1 MGILLSY
8 DEGNEVIQLEFTL
21 EEAVVN
27 YALPISSDDDFA
39 SLLEAIGDAKIVLLG
54 EASHGTS
61 EFYTVRAKLSKM
73 LIEQKGFS
81 AIAVEGD
88 WPSAQHVNRFI
99 KGHGHQRETGREVL
113 KAFERWPT
121 WMWANEEI
129 AEFIDWLKKYNDYKD
144 SDQKVGFYGIDIYSL
159 WESMEEI
166 IRYLTESNPE
176 GADLK
181 LAKKAF
187 SCFEP
192 FNGMPDH
199 YAMSTAHFSQVCIE
213 EVSNLLSSIRSHKK
227 HYEDEQESN
236 LNLKVNA
243 LITKNAEEYYRTMLQ
258 DNALSWNIRD
268 EHMVEALKEVK
279 AYYGEDAKIIVW
291 EHNTHIGDA
300 RATTMK
306 DDGMTN
312 VGQLLREQY
321 KKDEVYAVGFGT
333 HQGTVIAAGEWG
345 APFEVINVPPARQH
359 SWEDLL
365 HSTGAFDKLFIFN
378 DESRKYFT
386 SWIGHR
392 AIGVVY
398 NPEYEA
404 FGNYVPSQMGNRYD
418 AFIYIDQ
425 TKALTPLKL
434 KEKTMDS

>member
-1 MGILLSY
+1 M
-8 DEGNEVIQLEFTL
+8 NFTL
-21 EEAVVN
+21 EEAVKK
-27 YALPISSDDDFA
+27 YALPFDSEDDLT
-39 SLLEAIGDAKIVLLG
+39 SILEAIGDAKIVLLG

-61 EFYTVRAKLSKM
+61 EFYSVRAKLSKM

-88 WPSAQHVNRFI
+88 WPSAQHVNRYI
-99 KGHGHQRETGREVL
+99 KGYGERKENVQEVL
-113 KAFERWPT
+113 KAFGRWPT

-129 AEFIDWLKKYNDYKD
+129 AAFIDWLKILNDNRIPD
-144 SDQKVGFYGIDIYSL
+144 LKVGFYGIDMYSL

-166 IRYLTESNPE
+166 VRYLTKSNPA
-176 GADLK
+176 GADLE

-192 FNGMPDH
+192 FNEMPDH
-199 YAMSTAHFSQVCIE
+199 YAISTAHFSQVCID
-213 EVSNLLSSIRSHKK
+213 EVSELLSSIRSHKER
-227 HYEDEQESN
+227 YEDKHETN

-243 LITKNAEEYYRTMLQ
+243 LVTKNAEEYYRTMLQ

-268 EHMVEALKEVK
+268 EHMVEAINEVMNH
-279 AYYGEDAKIIVW
+279 YGDEAKIIVW

-306 DDGMTN
+306 DDGMVN

-333 HQGTVIAAGEWG
+333 HRGTVIAAEEWG
-345 APFEVINVPPARQH
+345 VPFKKIDVPPARQH

-365 HSTGAFDKLFIFN
+365 HKSGAFDKLFIFKEEN
-378 DESRKYFT
+378 RKYFT
-386 SWIGHR
+386 DWIGHR

-398 NPEYEA
+398 NPENEQ
-404 FGNYVPSQMGNRYD
+404 FGNYVPSQIGNRYD
-418 AFIYIDQ
+418 AFIFIDQ
-425 TKALTPLKL
+425 TKALEPLN
-434 KEKTMDS
+434 TGVMVTDS

>member
-1 MGILLSY
+1 MLLSY
-8 DEGNEVIQLEFTL
+8 DEGNEVIQLDFTL

-99 KGHGHQRETGREVL
+99 KGHGHQKETGREVL

-129 AEFIDWLKKYNDYKD
+129 AVFIDWLKKYNDYKD
-144 SDQKVGFYGIDIYSL
+144 SDQKVGFYGIDMYSL

-199 YAMSTAHFSQVCIE
+199 YAMSTAHFSQVCID
-213 EVSNLLSSIRSHKK
+213 EVSNLLSSICSHKK

-243 LITKNAEEYYRTMLQ
+243 LIAKNAEEYYRTMLQ

-279 AYYGEDAKIIVW
+279 AHYGEDAKIIVW

-392 AIGVVY
+392 AIGVVF

-434 KEKTMDS
+434 KEKTIDS

>member
-1 MGILLSY
+1 MK
-8 DEGNEVIQLEFTL
+8 FTL
-21 EEAVVN
+21 EEAIIN
-27 YALPISSDDDFA
+27 YALPFDSDSDFA
-39 SLLEAIGDAKIVLLG
+39 PILEAIGDAKIVLLG

-61 EFYTVRAKLSKM
+61 EFYTVRAKLSKL

-81 AIAVEGD
+81 ALAVEGD
-88 WPSAQHVNRFI
+88 WPSSQHVNRYI
-99 KGHGHQRETGREVL
+99 KGYDEDKETVQEVL
-113 KAFERWPT
+113 NAFRRWPT

-129 AEFIDWLKKYNDYKD
+129 AEFIDWLKMYNNKRIRN
-144 SDQKVGFYGIDIYSL
+144 QKVGFYGIDMYSL

-166 IRYLTESNPE
+166 IRHLSTSNPA
-176 GADLK
+176 GADLE

-192 FNGMPDH
+192 FNSMPDH
-199 YAMSTAHFSQVCIE
+199 YAISTAHFSQVCID

-227 HYEDEQESN
+227 SYEDADETN

-243 LITKNAEEYYRTMLQ
+243 LVAKNAEEYYRTMLQ

-268 EHMVEALKEVK
+268 EHMVEAINEVK
-279 AYYGEDAKIIVW
+279 SHYGEDAKVIVW

-300 RATTMK
+300 RATTMQK
-306 DDGMTN
+306 DGMLN

-321 KKDEVYAVGFGT
+321 KKNDVYAVGFGT
-333 HQGTVIAAGEWG
+333 YQGTVIAAEEWG
-345 APFEVINVPPARQH
+345 LPFKVINVPPARQH

-365 HSTGAFDKLFIFN
+365 HKTGAFDKLFIFN
-378 DESRKYFT
+378 DENRKHFVG
-386 SWIGHR
+386 WVGHR

-398 NPEYEA
+398 NPKYEA

-418 AFIYIDQ
+418 AFIFIDQ
-425 TKALTPLKL
+425 TKALSPLKL
-434 KEKTMDS
+434 KETMNDY